1 MFKMQTK
8 TTSHKAQSAMEY
20 LMTYGWAILILAV
33 VLAVLFGLGLFNGN
47 NLTGTK
53 CIAAPGFLCVNPI
66 YLHSDSNIIVELGQD
81 TGVNWIGANFV
92 FVPQGTPLNANGIP
106 EISFIASPA
115 NTLLANQGML
125 SSTSQTFYLPVNGL
139 TTDVA
144 IVGTIE
150 EGGIWVQYTYT
161 YQAGG
166 IQVKQV
172 SYSQI
177 AQLTVKAS

>member
-1 MFKMQTK
+1 
-8 TTSHKAQSAMEY
+8 
-20 LMTYGWAILILAV
+20 MTYGWAILILAV

-66 YLHSDSNIIVELGQD
+66 YLHSNANIIVELGQD
-81 TGVNWIGANFV
+81 TGVNWISANFV
-92 FVPQGTPLNANGIP
+92 FVPQGTPLTANGIP
-106 EISFIASPA
+106 EISFTSSPA
-115 NTLLANQGML
+115 NTILANQGMA
-125 SSTSQTFYLPVNGL
+125 SSSSQTFYLPVNGL
-139 TTDVA
+139 TTATA
-144 IVGTIE
+144 IAGSIE
-150 EGGIWVQYTYT
+150 QGGIWVEYTYT

-166 IQVKQV
+166 IQIQQV